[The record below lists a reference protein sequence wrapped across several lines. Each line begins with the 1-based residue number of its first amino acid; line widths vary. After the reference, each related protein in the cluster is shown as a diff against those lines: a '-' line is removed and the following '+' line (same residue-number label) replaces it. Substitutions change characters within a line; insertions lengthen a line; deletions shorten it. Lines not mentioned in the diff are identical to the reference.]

1 MFQQPNQK
9 LHLIEPTLT
18 SLSGHE
24 YGYVASLINANKNFG
39 FSMQVWLG
47 KAVDNKEVLSKLLHL
62 NKCSVKIHKYFIRPI
77 RQIQKI
83 FLYYNFL
90 KNQQPFYVC
99 TSGLL
104 DLIVC
109 DFLIKIF
116 KFNNYGRVAF
126 FHFHQF
132 NKKPSK
138 IQTLKKISKT
148 AKENFKILATTD
160 NLIQIFLDCGFKQCK
175 TIACP
180 SFAPKNS
187 IEKIKYDFN
196 KILYAGVARQDKGF
210 SLVVDTIIAMQSKH
224 SNLPFML
231 QISTPNSNRLDK
243 QIALA
248 LSKLQ
253 PIAHLNHKIKLCRS
267 ALTALQY
274 QELFL
279 GAICLL
285 VYDQKQYA
293 DKFSGVTLDAFYA
306 GCPVITVG
314 DTWMGDI
321 TLRFNAGIVLKQ
333 PTTIT
338 ISDAIL
344 KIINQYSYYHENA
357 KRAAQYLIAAHD
369 PKHSLQ
375 AVYDYL

>member
-1 MFQQPNQK
+1 
-9 LHLIEPTLT
+9 
-18 SLSGHE
+18 
-24 YGYVASLINANKNFG
+24 
-39 FSMQVWLG
+39 
-47 KAVDNKEVLSKLLHL
+47 
-62 NKCSVKIHKYFIRPI
+62 
-77 RQIQKI
+77 
-83 FLYYNFL
+83 
-90 KNQQPFYVC
+90 
-99 TSGLL
+99 
-104 DLIVC
+104 
-109 DFLIKIF
+109 
-116 KFNNYGRVAF
+116 
-126 FHFHQF
+126 
-132 NKKPSK
+132 
-138 IQTLKKISKT
+138 
-148 AKENFKILATTD
+148 
-160 NLIQIFLDCGFKQCK
+160 
-175 TIACP
+175 
-180 SFAPKNS
+180 
-187 IEKIKYDFN
+187 
-196 KILYAGVARQDKGF
+196 
-210 SLVVDTIIAMQSKH
+210 
-224 SNLPFML
+224 ML

-243 QIALA
+243 QIALD

-285 VYDQKQYA
+285 VYDQTQYA

-333 PTTIT
+333 PTITT

-344 KIINQYSYYHENA
+344 KIIDQYSYYHENA